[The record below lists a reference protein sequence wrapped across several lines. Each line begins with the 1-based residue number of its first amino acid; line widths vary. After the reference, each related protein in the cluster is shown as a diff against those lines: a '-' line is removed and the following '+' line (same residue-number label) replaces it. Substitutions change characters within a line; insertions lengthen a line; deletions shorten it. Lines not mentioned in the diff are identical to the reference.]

1 MLCGQYPFSRQ
12 VPKCTGE
19 TRKEERIRETIDRV
33 LDGRWSIPDD
43 VKVSIEANSLLSCLL
58 SKNPKDR
65 GFARGLLST
74 QPFLTPSTH
83 LPHASQCSLYK
94 KHFNNGHCYANS
106 PCLLEGVH
114 SISNACLK
122 NLGQKSLD
130 SQGDE
135 RFYSKSPASLK
146 GIEFSNHDNHF
157 LEKITDLP
165 FIFPGRYAWEETT
178 KSDTKLLLEMFV
190 LPKRLGVVIQCKRI
204 SYGSDITGIWMHLS
218 GSGSHVCVGKLANI
232 GLPTFVWKPHSNLP
246 WDPLSVRLMNNA
258 FARRPRKYKCHPTLV
273 AQKNIGND
281 QKWNLLNSCSMN
293 SSSLQSTIYSKPS
306 SMAGSQRANSESAY
320 SVKKLYKPLTA
331 LLVKKYDS
339 CLTIYRLMKKYLNKI
354 SEMHSCFCMHI
365 HICTKEDIAKND
377 RGSHICSVTTVS
389 MNNSKYFKL
398 NFEDSLEIRYSPSTE
413 TGEVR
418 SYVENSLE
426 ERIEE
431 IHFSTE
437 SRSIALV
444 SPHKSQ
450 RYPFHLRFAYEAIQ
464 KSLEYFEGNFIIT
477 NKMPIIVEARG
488 SSSNEWHIVSEHH
501 L

>member
-1 MLCGQYPFSRQ
+1 M
-12 VPKCTGE
+12 PKCTGE

-43 VKVSIEANSLLSCLL
+43 AKVSIEANSLLSCLL

-74 QPFLTPSTH
+74 QPFLRPSTH
-83 LPHASQCSLYK
+83 LPHARQCSQYK
-94 KHFNNGHCYANS
+94 KHFTGNFSANS
-106 PCLLEGVH
+106 PCPLEGVH
-114 SISNACLK
+114 SISIARLK
-122 NLGQKSLD
+122 NLGPKSLV
-130 SQGDE
+130 
-135 RFYSKSPASLK
+135 
-146 GIEFSNHDNHF
+146 EFSKHDNHL

-178 KSDTKLLLEMFV
+178 KSDTKLFLEMFV
-190 LPKRLGVVIQCKRI
+190 LPKCLGVVIQCKRI
-204 SYGSDITGIWMHLS
+204 SYGSDVAGIWMHLS
-218 GSGSHVCVGKLANI
+218 SSGSHVCVGKLVNK

-258 FARRPRKYKCHPTLV
+258 FTRRPRKYKCHPALV
-273 AQKNIGND
+273 EQQILGND
-281 QKWNLLNSCSMN
+281 QKWNLLNSCSMT
-293 SSSLQSTIYSKPS
+293 SSSLQSTIYSKAS
-306 SMAGSQRANSESAY
+306 SMAGSQRAIAESAY

-354 SEMHSCFCMHI
+354 SDVHSCFCMHI
-365 HICTKEDIAKND
+365 HICTSEDIAKNE
-377 RGSHICSVTTVS
+377 RGSHICTVTTVS

-418 SYVENSLE
+418 SYVENCLE
-426 ERIEE
+426 ARIEE

-444 SPHKSQ
+444 SPQKSQ

-488 SSSNEWHIVSEHH
+488 SSSNEWHIISENH